1 MKQNNCLIK
10 LLGVGATIKQSCGDK
25 WMTVY
30 VFALLVLSIICI
42 FLAIQIRNNQNKLKM
57 KIESGEIINAKV
69 ISWKV
74 ITGRPTFYVMKVA
87 YEIDNIKKNKTFI
100 TSGKSAR
107 KYELDRDIQIIIIPN
122 SNKVFLEEENWK
134 VQNICNFVLL
144 IFAALLLLQL
154 LVIGFVEIFI

>member
-1 MKQNNCLIK
+1 
-10 LLGVGATIKQSCGDK
+10 
-25 WMTVY
+25 
-30 VFALLVLSIICI
+30 
-42 FLAIQIRNNQNKLKM
+42 M